1 MANVVKIVQGIAKGV
16 SSISRASAARE
27 ARLTARVKP
36 GKPKGLKTTTGQQR
50 VPVSDKEA
58 REVSRTIAQR
68 PNNAGRARAVS
79 KPDNTVGVGRS
90 ETKEMQKERPVTL
103 RKVDPKLLKA
113 KAKAEAGIKAEQRKI
128 NTNTKRPAKPIVK
141 NPVPAKRGVNVKR
154 QGATQT
160 PDNRDY
166 KYEPNADEGNG
177 KPSVYEFPTIESREP
192 QSRAS
197 RGKNIEKATSV
208 LKDKKADRMVSAATT
223 GGRGFNKP
231 GPREVSKS
239 DVLAVLRKQWKD
251 ASPAKRIILQR
262 QAAKVKIKMSDIAPK
277 KVASVKPRGRGK

>member
-16 SSISRASAARE
+16 SGISRASAARE

-90 ETKEMQKERPVTL
+90 ETKEMQKERPVIL

-113 KAKAEAGIKAEQRKI
+113 KAKAEAEIKAEQRKI

-141 NPVPAKRGVNVKR
+141 NPVPAKRGVNKKR
-154 QGATQT
+154 MGATET
-160 PDNRDY
+160 PDNIDY
-166 KYEPNADEGNG
+166 KYESG
-177 KPSVYEFPTIESREP
+177 KPQEHSRPTIESREP

-197 RGKNIEKATSV
+197 RGKNIEKAAGI
-208 LKDKKADRMVSAATT
+208 LKDKKADRMVSVATSN
-223 GGRGFNKP
+223 GRGFDKP

-239 DVLAVLRKQWKD
+239 DVLAVLRKQWKE
-251 ASPAKRIILQR
+251 AGPARRIIIEK
-262 QAAKVKIKMSDIAPK
+262 QAEKAKIKMADIAPK
-277 KVASVKPRGRGK
+277 KVVSVKPRGKG